1 MSMNRN
7 QKSNI
12 TFISKSEEAIKERA
26 LWTALNKILENKIFN
41 A

>member
-1 MSMNRN
+1 MNRN

-12 TFISKSEEAIKERA
+12 TLISKSEETIKERA
-26 LWTALNKILENKIFN
+26 LWTSLNKILENKIFN